1 LSKLPVFLRWGALIA
16 LSALFTA
23 AMTWA
28 RLPAAVLMGAM
39 LAGILIENA
48 GASIL
53 VPQLPFRFAQAVVG
67 CMIAHALTST
77 ILHSFLQQWP
87 LFLGISFSV
96 VVASSLLGWLI
107 SKFRILPET
116 TAIWGLLPG
125 GASAMMVMAEA
136 YGADARLVAFIV
148 ASVIARLLVHASMVT
163 SVPSVVWFGPIH
175 GLAFAETLLLILVG
189 FFLAPVSR
197 IPAGTLLI
205 PMFVGA
211 VLQINGVIE
220 IELPGLLLAASY
232 LVLGWTIGLRFTR
245 EVLLYALRAL
255 PKMMISILLLIA
267 FCGGVAFALVKILHV
282 DPLTAYLATSPGG
295 VDSVA
300 IIATS
305 SNVDVG
311 FVMAQQVARLMIVFI
326 VGPTLSRFVSDR
338 LPRLKTDAHC
348 G

>member
-1 LSKLPVFLRWGALIA
+1 
-16 LSALFTA
+16 
-23 AMTWA
+23 
-28 RLPAAVLMGAM
+28 
-39 LAGILIENA
+39 
-48 GASIL
+48 
-53 VPQLPFRFAQAVVG
+53 
-67 CMIAHALTST
+67 
-77 ILHSFLQQWP
+77 
-87 LFLGISFSV
+87 
-96 VVASSLLGWLI
+96 
-107 SKFRILPET
+107 
-116 TAIWGLLPG
+116 
-125 GASAMMVMAEA
+125 MMVMADA
-136 YGADARLVAFIV
+136 YGADARLVAFMQYVRVVMVVIV
-148 ASVIARLLVHASMVT
+148 ASVIARLLVHTSMVT
-163 SVPSVVWFGPIH
+163 SVPSMVWFSPIH
-175 GLAFAETLLLILVG
+175 GLASVETLLLILVG
-189 FFLAPVSR
+189 VFLAPVSR

-245 EVLLYALRAL
+245 DVLLYALRAL

-267 FCGGVAFALVKILHV
+267 FCGGVAYALVKILHV

-338 LPRLKTDAHC
+338 LRKLKMDEDC
-348 G
+348 S